1 VPPPTKGDRLPAS
14 DHVLRYVGKKHV
26 DSSTNAVNGSGF
38 LARPDEDAPS
48 CNWVEYFPTP
58 LTNQIA
64 EIRARKR
71 YKYEKRGKLVRLN
84 VSTTERHIRYNVAA
98 ANLTTVAA
106 ILFVHDPLEAEDS
119 NPADPSHSLASGV
132 PRIGAGPAAELIGDL
147 FLDCI
152 LETLDV
158 SPD

>member
-1 VPPPTKGDRLPAS
+1 MPPPVKGNRLPPS
-14 DHVLRYVGKKHV
+14 DHVLRYVGKKHL

-48 CNWVEYFPTP
+48 CNWLEYFPAP

-64 EIRARKR
+64 EIRTRKR
-71 YKYEKRGKLVRLN
+71 FKYEKRGKLVRLN
-84 VSTTERHIRYNVAA
+84 VSTTEHHVRDNLAA

-119 NPADPSHSLASGV
+119 KPADHSHSLASGV
-132 PRIGAGPAAELIGDL
+132 PQIGAGPAAELIGDL
-147 FLDCI
+147 FLDCT
-152 LETLDV
+152 LEIFDV